1 MGPKPRKTQGKGV
14 AQPVKPAKRAATGW
28 ASKKVTEL
36 KDELRSRKLKV
47 GGNKADLVARLEEDD
62 ARKDTA
68 EGEKEPESLESSAED
83 VVTKPK
89 KATAQKKKEEAVATE
104 EQPVVDE
111 SRNERT
117 DKAKK
122 PKPTKT
128 PPKKTPKN
136 GFKPNKTD
144 PPSAAPAQDKT
155 VTGRIE
161 KSQKTTKTEKARAKK
176 YISELATIMQ
186 DLKQELG
193 GGAKYRDTV
202 FKKAYEDLG
211 VAVDLLSAIEEAE
224 DVEVKKGR
232 GGTPEAEEDESVE
245 ASEESNAPDGEA
257 GDGDYVSE
265 DE

>member
-1 MGPKPRKTQGKGV
+1 MGPKPRKTQDKGV
-14 AQPVKPAKRAATGW
+14 AKPIKCAKRAATGW

-36 KDELRSRKLKV
+36 KDELRRRKLKV

-62 ARKDTA
+62 AGKDTA
-68 EGEKEPESLESSAED
+68 GGEKEPERLESS
-83 VVTKPK
+83 TKGVATLPK
-89 KATAQKKKEEAVATE
+89 KSAAQKKKEEAAAIE

-111 SRNERT
+111 SRDGSS

-122 PKPTKT
+122 PRPTKN

-136 GFKPNKTD
+136 GFKPNKAD
-144 PPSAAPAQDKT
+144 PPTAAPIQDKT
-155 VTGRIE
+155 TAGRIE
-161 KSQKTTKTEKARAKK
+161 KPPKTTKTEKTRAKK
-176 YISELATIMQ
+176 YLAQLATIMQ

-224 DVEVKKGR
+224 DVEVKGR
-232 GGTPEAEEDESVE
+232 GKTPEEESESVE